1 MKHIIIFGGAGFIGT
16 NLTKRLLSDGHKIIC
31 VDNLFTGRQTNINNF
46 MLNKNYTCLTGD
58 ITNEDTFIRLNNVIE
73 DFFYNCVDEIYNL
86 ACPASPPK

>member
-46 MLNKNYTCLTGD
+46 MLNYVYFNQVSIDGWGNKKISL
-58 ITNEDTFIRLNNVIE
+58 
-73 DFFYNCVDEIYNL
+73 
-86 ACPASPPK
+86 

>member
-46 MLNKNYTCLTGD
+46 MLNYLYFK
-58 ITNEDTFIRLNNVIE
+58 
-73 DFFYNCVDEIYNL
+73 
-86 ACPASPPK
+86 